1 MVSINVS
8 WCLQFWQKALWRTG
22 TYLHICI
29 FASHYGHNCIPTQ
42 QFFFTIS
49 KNIISNFWNKCLNVS
64 YWQARKADLWRFSFF
79 WDAPCYDSFLN
90 FLSVFG
96 NRKGTQWLLR
106 TVVEYGKEENEGSAK
121 SLPAVIW
128 SWLNICQDK
137 SLKSQKL
144 YRGWI
149 STIFCLQCN
158 FCRSIDCFHI
168 NQNELIHD

>member
-29 FASHYGHNCIPTQ
+29 FASYYGHNCIPTQ

-79 WDAPCYDSFLN
+79 WDVPCYDSFLD

-96 NRKGTQWLLR
+96 NRKGTQWLLSGWVWQTR
-106 TVVEYGKEENEGSAK
+106 REWGTAK
-121 SLPAVIW
+121 WLLTVIW

-149 STIFCLQCN
+149 STFFLFTMQFLQKY
-158 FCRSIDCFHI
+158 RLLPH
-168 NQNELIHD
+168 